1 MCAGQ
6 ITRVGGDKLIHR
18 HINNV
23 TYARYIE
30 SARMRWVE
38 TLESDLGKEAK
49 DDLVAGRGLGII
61 LKEQT
66 IRFRYP
72 VTYPDSVS
80 VSPPL
85 LSTSFLSYRCLS
97 SSEWLTADH
106 VGVPTAL
113 Y

>member
-1 MCAGQ
+1 MALCLGRERHVPVSPGLRPSF
-6 ITRVGGDKLIHR
+6 RVRSQLTSR

-80 VSPPL
+80 
-85 LSTSFLSYRCLS
+85 
-97 SSEWLTADH
+97 
-106 VGVPTAL
+106 
-113 Y
+113 

>member
-1 MCAGQ
+1 MGNC
-6 ITRVGGDKLIHR
+6 GGKLMHR

-80 VSPPL
+80 VFPPF
-85 LSTSFLSYRCLS
+85 LSTSFGHIAIYLVQS
-97 SSEWLTADH
+97 S
-106 VGVPTAL
+106 
-113 Y
+113 